1 MNKAIFWDLL
11 GTLGGNSH
19 SLINVDFKFFDQAI
33 PALQK
38 AAQNGYLNLIITNQS
53 HIAHERITLEEYNY
67 SIKKLLNELETQSI
81 EITEVYTC
89 PHARKDNCNCKKPQ
103 PLFAEEAIK
112 KYNLDQ
118 RECYVV
124 GDSGK
129 NDMLLAKNA
138 DMKSVLVLT
147 GEGIESL
154 TKKRHLWNEMK
165 PAHIAEDCL
174 DAVDKIVS
182 KQEGNL

>member
-1 MNKAIFWDLL
+1 M
-11 GTLGGNSH
+11 
-19 SLINVDFKFFDQAI
+19 
-33 PALQK
+33 
-38 AAQNGYLNLIITNQS
+38 
-53 HIAHERITLEEYNY
+53 
-67 SIKKLLNELETQSI
+67 
-81 EITEVYTC
+81 
-89 PHARKDNCNCKKPQ
+89 
-103 PLFAEEAIK
+103 
-112 KYNLDQ
+112 

-124 GDSGK
+124 GDSGQ

-165 PAHIAEDCL
+165 PTHIAEDCL

-182 KQEGNL
+182 K